1 VQFPF
6 PCPGNSWT
14 SGPSPPIHPQW
25 RVIKESACLETPDT
39 LYYPKEAA
47 EFLKVDE
54 NTLSKW
60 RSTGLGPCY
69 VKVSSR
75 AIRCE
80 ESALRRF
87 KAERTRRSTWDT
99 IDEAVAATAPADG
112 KKKALRTMVKEVIR
126 EMMGPDAEEP
136 AEESV
141 EDSNP

>member
-1 VQFPF
+1 MSQHASKP
-6 PCPGNSWT
+6 
-14 SGPSPPIHPQW
+14 
-25 RVIKESACLETPDT
+25 LDT

-60 RSTGLGPCY
+60 RSTGMGPCY

-75 AIRCE
+75 AIRYE
-80 ESALRRF
+80 ESELRRF
-87 KAERTRRSTWDT
+87 KAERTRQSTWEA
-99 IDEAVAATAPADG
+99 IDDAVAATAPDDG

-126 EMMGPDAEEP
+126 ELMGPDAEEP

-141 EDSNP
+141 GDSDP